1 LSGVIVV
8 DVLWKYAVTQNV
20 LVQELFDA
28 IALVSQPAPVQA
40 VASMLGPH
48 CSSIL
53 SLPTHFTEC
62 FRHIHTCKYTS
73 TWLLMVAPSWIQVW
87 FMMSSY

>member
-1 LSGVIVV
+1 V
-8 DVLWKYAVTQNV
+8 VTQNV

-28 IALVSQPAPVQA
+28 IALVSQPAPVRA

-62 FRHIHTCKYTS
+62 FRHIPTCKDTS
-73 TWLLMVAPSWIQVW
+73 A
-87 FMMSSY
+87 